1 VRAFPA
7 STGGWFNPA
16 NGRLVQPRHKLIEA
30 YSFAK
35 RKSSGAQAWAGPYA
49 DQKAKGSFKLNVK
62 TTDVKRALK
71 WAEETYTRFGL
82 DVYEDLPNLER
93 NYHALKKQ
101 MKYGTVQRINMPVI
115 EPPDMGEFVKNIEAG
130 RVDIFAPWAPEHLEN
145 LFPWEH
151 AGKPRMPVGDQTW
164 ITLGVQDGTQSDDK
178 LPVGSISP
186 MSVKKLKP
194 LQNEIWFDKLIATM
208 LAFGPAVTGTFP
220 NTKGVALASEDNFII
235 DGHHRYGQ
243 IMLTDPSV
251 TMRTLT
257 IPLKR
262 EKLLAVARSYG
273 TAIGHKS
280 KA

>member
-1 VRAFPA
+1 MSPV
-7 STGGWFNPA
+7 SQTGGWFGPA
-16 NGRLVQPRHKLIEA
+16 SNRGSVRPRQLIEA
-30 YSFAK
+30 YSFAE
-35 RKSSGAQAWAGPYA
+35 RKASGAQAWAGPYA

-62 TTDVKRALK
+62 TTDVRKALK
-71 WAEETYTRFGL
+71 WAEETYARFGL
-82 DVYEDLPNLER
+82 DVYKDLPNQER
-93 NYHALKKQ
+93 NNQALKKK
-101 MKYGTVQRINMPVI
+101 MKYGTVQRINMPVV
-115 EPPDMGEFVKNIEAG
+115 EPEDMGEFVKNIEAG
-130 RVDIFAPWAPEHLEN
+130 RVDIFAPWAPDHLDN

-151 AGKPRMPVGDQTW
+151 TGKPKLPVGDQTW
-164 ITLGVQDGTQSDDK
+164 ITLGVQDGSQADDK

-208 LAFGPAVTGTFP
+208 LAFGPAVAGSFP
-220 NTKGVALASEDNFII
+220 NTKGVALASQDNFII

-251 TMRTLT
+251 TMRVLT

-273 TAIGHKS
+273 TSIGHKS